1 MSTTLDYTEA
11 MYGLMTA
18 LRNVKAREAG
28 ALAALEVALHRYEAA
43 KAAYIDEHGEE
54 PE

>member
-1 MSTTLDYTEA
+1 MSTALDFTEA
-11 MYGLMTA
+11 AHGLVTA
-18 LRNVKAREAG
+18 LRNVKARKAG
-28 ALAALEVALHRYEAA
+28 ALVALETALRRYESA